1 MKLHFLQ
8 HVPFEDIAHIKNWAD
23 RRSITVSKTALY
35 SGDQFPFI
43 DDFDILVVM
52 GGPMNIYNHQQ
63 FPWLTPEKIF
73 IEKAISAS
81 KPVLGIC
88 LGAQL
93 IADVAG
99 AKVYPNEHKEIGF
112 FDVKRIT
119 QDDNSDLFNLIP
131 ESFCAFH
138 WHGET
143 FDIPTD
149 AIGLAQSE
157 VCKNQAF
164 QLGDRVL
171 GLQFHL
177 ESNPAS
183 IDGLVRNCSDELTDA
198 PYIQSAEKM
207 RSLADKTMSIN
218 PLMDIIMDNL
228 IKSTNQK

>member
-8 HVPFEDIAHIKNWAD
+8 HVPFEDIAHIQNWAD

-43 DDFDILVVM
+43 DDFDVLVVM
-52 GGPMNIYNHQQ
+52 GGPMNIYQHRQ
-63 FPWLTPEKIF
+63 FPWLTPEKLF

-99 AKVYPNEHKEIGF
+99 AKVYPNKHKEIGF
-112 FDVKRIT
+112 FDIERTT
-119 QDDNSDLFNLIP
+119 QDGNSDLFKSISEN
-131 ESFCAFH
+131 FCAFH

-143 FDIPTD
+143 FDLPAGTT
-149 AIGLAQSE
+149 ALAQSE
-157 VCKNQAF
+157 ICKNQAF

-177 ESNPAS
+177 ESTPAS
-183 IDGLVRNCSDELTDA
+183 IGKLMRNCGDELIDA

-207 RSLADKTMSIN
+207 QTMVDKTLSIN
-218 PLMDIIMDNL
+218 PLMDTIMENL
-228 IKSTNQK
+228 IKSSNQ

>member
-8 HVPFEDIAHIKNWAD
+8 HVPFEDIAHMKNWAD

-35 SGDQFPFI
+35 SGDQFLFI
-43 DDFDILVVM
+43 NDFDVLVVM
-52 GGPMNIYNHQQ
+52 GGPMNIYDHQQ

-81 KPVLGIC
+81 KPVLGVC

-99 AKVYPNEHKEIGF
+99 AKIYPNEHKEIGF
-112 FDVKRIT
+112 FDLKRTT
-119 QDDNSDLFNLIP
+119 QDDNSDLFNSIP

-138 WHGET
+138 WHGGT
-143 FDIPTD
+143 FDLPAG
-149 AIGLAQSE
+149 AIHLAQSE

-177 ESNPAS
+177 ESTQAS
-183 IDGLVRNCSDELTDA
+183 IDKLIRNCSDELTDA

-207 RSLADKTMSIN
+207 RSLADNTMSIN
-218 PLMDIIMDNL
+218 PLMDTIMDNL
-228 IKSTNQK
+228 TKSTNQQ

>member
-1 MKLHFLQ
+1 MRLHFLQ

-35 SGDQFPFI
+35 SGDRFPFM

-52 GGPMNIYNHQQ
+52 GGPMNIYEHQQ
-63 FPWLTPEKIF
+63 HPWLTPEKIF

-99 AKVYPNEHKEIGF
+99 AKVYPNKHKEIGF
-112 FDVKRIT
+112 FDIERTT
-119 QDDNSDLFNLIP
+119 QDGNPDLFESIP
-131 ESFCAFH
+131 ETFCAFH

-143 FDIPTD
+143 FDLPAGATH
-149 AIGLAQSE
+149 LAQSE
-157 VCKNQAF
+157 ICKNQAF
-164 QLGDRVL
+164 QIGDRVL

-177 ESNPAS
+177 ESTPAS
-183 IDGLVRNCSDELTDA
+183 IDKLIRNCSDELADA
-198 PYIQSAEKM
+198 PYIQSSGKM
-207 RSLADKTMSIN
+207 RSLTAKTIAIN
-218 PLMDIIMDNL
+218 PQMDIIMDNL
-228 IKSTNQK
+228 FKFTNK